1 MTKEIEV
8 MANDLRVYFKGF
20 ETALEKGNLEDAIR
34 YLRDVRTELNDNLR
48 FLVSKKESRAIQDV
62 LRENLDQEL
71 EEYRTR
77 VKNLEAELKH

>member
-1 MTKEIEV
+1 MAKEIEV

-71 EEYRTR
+71 EEYRTL